1 MALSIV
7 PSSIA
12 VFVVGRTVG
21 TITVAVPAVLLFTVT
36 CQRHSCHQRHQISK
50 QARFLGRSAVYLLL
64 RPGFVL
70 PIHSSDPGPAGNLLE
85 ESIAS
90 SEGGNT
96 SNPPLTQKSRLLKGL
111 MALQKRSCYKMRIAI
126 SRLASMVLKALAA
139 FNPIRHQSSFP
150 NKKGQ
155 HKLVLFIVVSDFID
169 APIPV
174 LTSCSAGLFP
184 DDAALQSLF

>member
-7 PSSIA
+7 PPSIA
-12 VFVVGRTVG
+12 VSIVGRTVG
-21 TITVAVPAVLLFTVT
+21 AVTVAVPAMLLFAVT
-36 CQRHSCHQRHQISK
+36 CQRHSCHQRHQGSK
-50 QARFLGRSAVYLLL
+50 QARFLRRGAVYLLL
-64 RPGFVL
+64 QPGFVL
-70 PIHSSDPGPAGNLLE
+70 PIHGSDPSLSGDLLE

-90 SEGGNT
+90 GEEGGT